1 MIALLSKLDSTVSIE
16 AELNIE
22 VNNFAFNLNVDKNS
36 AMVLVD
42 RWKDVLILAK
52 YLGEDSKSFKHK
64 FGALDTELKRL
75 DITVFVRKRSIAV
88 LGPKA
93 NPIYA
98 TLIKN
103 LVPVL
108 L

>member
-1 MIALLSKLDSTVSIE
+1 MIALLKKLDNTVSID

-22 VNNFAFNLNVDKNS
+22 VNNLTFNLNVNNN
-36 AMVLVD
+36 AALVLVD

-52 YLGEDSKSFKHK
+52 YIGADSKSFKRT
-64 FGALDTELKRL
+64 FFALDTELKRL

-88 LGPKA
+88 LGSKA
-93 NPIYA
+93 NPFYA
-98 TLIKN
+98 FLIKN